1 MADKVKSQKDKYL
14 DLLEQAYDAAGSKD
28 GIYLSK
34 DAIDSLFT
42 DLYNTD
48 PTKLNQW
55 LALNKGKLE
64 NIPEIAAL
72 PGFISVT
79 EDPKVVEKDYGFTE
93 SEDFYK
99 MDGTKSWTNKSIAYL
114 QNNADKY
121 GLTLGEYL
129 DKVRELS
136 TSKDRESQWEDNATV
151 KKFENV
157 PGIGEVNIPG
167 LTATVLPTSFNKAAM
182 GQEVTGGDIG
192 VDLALD
198 AADVASAFSPV
209 KAGTAA
215 KTGGSKLFNLLTAQ
229 RGLNPT
235 VHARYALSDPA
246 MAVYT
251 NSGRQVKGIYDGTQD
266 EFSPLQ
272 TILGGTTAA
281 VGLPVTTRAAGDLIK
296 SGAGFLRED
305 KIAKLG
311 NAIEDVG
318 KASPTEA
325 LNEHVNK
332 LQDQINK
339 YKAVKSN
346 KVNKELINTA
356 ELMKGIYERNKE
368 LNLTPGLEQSSN
380 GLAKSSKEIYERF
393 KGYNPE
399 IEDAKLYGTGSQL
412 WRNVKNDQ
420 IITDKQYS
428 DAVNFIGQYEKGPDY
443 KPTPK
448 NVAEN
453 QYKRAVEVK
462 NMPEGDILVNAWAEP
477 KIMRML
483 RNAGKSGAEIV
494 GGRYGIG
501 ISEDDKKEMAK
512 NIINSTEWGKY
523 VTGLPNN
530 LTEEQ
535 IYIATVY
542 GE

>member
-14 DLLEQAYDAAGSKD
+14 DLLVQAYDAAGSKD
-28 GIYLSK
+28 GVYLSK

-48 PTKLNQW
+48 PSKLNQW

-72 PGFISVT
+72 PGFISVA

-99 MDGTKSWTNKSIAYL
+99 MDGNKSWMNKSIAYL

-136 TSKDRESQWEDNATV
+136 TSKDKERQWEDNATV

-157 PGIGEVNIPG
+157 PGIGEVDIPG
-167 LTATVLPTSFNKAAM
+167 LTSLVLPNSFNKAAM
-182 GQEVTGGDIG
+182 GQEVTAGDIG

-198 AADVASAFSPV
+198 AADVASSFSPV

-215 KTGGSKLFNLLTAQ
+215 KAGGSKLFNVLSAQ
-229 RGLNPT
+229 RGFQPGSR
-235 VHARYALSDPA
+235 ARYALSNPA
-246 MAVYT
+246 MSVYT
-251 NSGRQVKGIYDGTQD
+251 NIGRQAKGLHDGTQD
-266 EFSPLQ
+266 DFSLGQ
-272 TILGGTTAA
+272 AALGGTVAA

-305 KIAKLG
+305 KIAKIG
-311 NAIEDVG
+311 NAIEDAG
-318 KASPTEA
+318 KASPTEI
-325 LNEHVNK
+325 LNERVNK
-332 LQDQINK
+332 LQGQIKTYEDLKTNRVK
-339 YKAVKSN
+339 KELSNAVKLVRS
-346 KVNKELINTA
+346 I
-356 ELMKGIYERNKE
+356 G
-368 LNLTPGLEQSSN
+368 
-380 GLAKSSKEIYERF
+380 
-393 KGYNPE
+393 E
-399 IEDAKLYGTGSQL
+399 IEHSPYHYLRKVADGLKEYESYDPTPVEARLYGKGTKL
-412 WRNVKNDQ
+412 WRNVKNGEILTEQ
-420 IITDKQYS
+420 QYK
-428 DAVNFIGQYEKGPDY
+428 DAVNFKKEYDRGPDY
-443 KPTPK
+443 QPTPK
-448 NVAEN
+448 NTLEN
-453 QYKRAVEVK
+453 QYMRAVEIK
-462 NMPEGDILVNAWAEP
+462 NMPEGDLLVNAWAEP
-477 KIMRML
+477 KTMRML
-483 RNAGKSGAEIV
+483 RNAGKSGAEIA
-494 GGRYGIG
+494 GGRWG
-501 ISEDDKKEMAK
+501 ISISEEDKKEMAK

>member
-14 DLLEQAYDAAGSKD
+14 DLLTDAAYAAGSKS
-28 GIYLSK
+28 GIALSK
-34 DAIDSLFT
+34 EEIDKLYD
-42 DLYNTD
+42 DLYYVD

-55 LALNKGKLE
+55 LTLNKGKLE

-99 MDGTKSWTNKSIAYL
+99 MDGNKSWMNKSIAYL

-136 TSKDRESQWEDNATV
+136 TSKDKERQWEENATV

-157 PGIGEVNIPG
+157 PGIGDVNIPG

-235 VHARYALSDPA
+235 NHARYALSNPA

-251 NSGRQVKGIYDGTQD
+251 NSGRQAKGIYDGTQD

-332 LQDQINK
+332 LQGQINK
-339 YKAVKSN
+339 YKAVKTN
-346 KVNKELINTA
+346 KAKKELINKA
-356 ELMKGIYERNKE
+356 DLMKGIHERNKE
-368 LNLTPGLEQSSN
+368 LNLSPDLEQTSN
-380 GLAKSSKEIYERF
+380 GLAKASKEIYEQF

-399 IEDAKLYGTGSQL
+399 IADAKLYGTGSQL

-420 IITDKQYS
+420 ILTDKQYN

-501 ISEDDKKEMAK
+501 ISEEDKKEMAK

>member
-14 DLLEQAYDAAGSKD
+14 DLLEQAYSSAGSKT
-28 GIYLSK
+28 GVNLST
-34 DAIDSLFT
+34 DEIDSLFT
-42 DLYNTD
+42 DLTNTD
-48 PTKLNQW
+48 ASKVPQW
-55 LALNKGKLE
+55 LAANKDKLSM
-64 NIPEIAAL
+64 IPEVASI
-72 PGFISVT
+72 PEFISVT
-79 EDPKVVEKDYGFTE
+79 ENPKVVEKDYGFTE
-93 SEDFYK
+93 SDDFYK
-99 MDGTKSWTNKSIAYL
+99 MDGTKSWMNKTIAYL

-136 TSKDRESQWEDNATV
+136 TSKDKERQWEENAAV
-151 KKFENV
+151 KKFKNV
-157 PGIGEVNIPG
+157 PGIGDVNIPG
-167 LTATVLPTSFNKAAM
+167 LTVLALPTSFNKAAM

-192 VDLALD
+192 VDLSLD
-198 AADVASAFSPV
+198 AADVASTFSPV

-215 KTGGSKLFNLLTAQ
+215 KTGGSKLFNVLTAQ

-235 VHARYALSDPA
+235 NRARYALSSPA

-251 NSGRQVKGIYDGTQD
+251 NSGRQVKGIHDDTQY

-281 VGLPVTTRAAGDLIK
+281 VGLPVTTRAVGDLIK

-332 LQDQINK
+332 LQGQIKK
-339 YKAVKSN
+339 YEAVN
-346 KVNKELINTA
+346 DVNTA
-356 ELMKGIYERNKE
+356 KREINQAK
-368 LNLTPGLEQSSN
+368 
-380 GLAKSSKEIYERF
+380 LAKALAANEELANDQAIQQALKDVAEPVLTHYES
-393 KGYNPE
+393 YNPTA
-399 IEDAKLYGTGSQL
+399 IESKLYGKGTKL
-412 WRNVKNDQ
+412 WRNVQ
-420 IITDKQYS
+420 TGEILTDKQYK
-428 DAVNFIGQYEKGPDY
+428 DAVNFMKEYNRGPDY
-443 KPTPK
+443 QPTPK
-448 NVAEN
+448 NVIES
-453 QYKRAVEVK
+453 QYKRAVNIK
-462 NMPEGDILVNAWAEP
+462 NMPDGDILVNAWAEP
-477 KIMRML
+477 KIMRTL
-483 RNAGKSGAEIV
+483 RNTGKSGAEIV
-494 GGRYGIG
+494 GGRYGTG
-501 ISEDDKKEMAK
+501 ISEADKKEMAK
-512 NIINSTEWGKY
+512 NIINSAEWAKY

>member
-28 GIYLSK
+28 GVYLSK

-99 MDGTKSWTNKSIAYL
+99 MDGNKSWMNKSIAYL

-136 TSKDRESQWEDNATV
+136 TSKDKERQWEENATV

-157 PGIGEVNIPG
+157 PGIGDVNIPG
-167 LTATVLPTSFNKAAM
+167 LTVLALPTSFNKAAM
-182 GQEVTGGDIG
+182 GQEVTGVDIG

-198 AADVASAFSPV
+198 AADVASTFSPV
-209 KAGTAA
+209 KAGTVA
-215 KTGGSKLFNLLTAQ
+215 KTGGSKLFNVLTAQ

-235 VHARYALSDPA
+235 NRAGYALSSPA

-251 NSGRQVKGIYDGTQD
+251 NSGRQVKGIYDDTQD

-296 SGAGFLRED
+296 SAAGFLRED

-332 LQDQINK
+332 LQGQINNYEALQDVK
-339 YKAVKSN
+339 EAKDAITTAKLAKATGERIMTDADPTLAS
-346 KVNKELINTA
+346 TA
-356 ELMKGIYERNKE
+356 EALNNAGDNILKYYE
-368 LNLTPGLEQSSN
+368 
-380 GLAKSSKEIYERF
+380 
-393 KGYNPE
+393 GYNPTE
-399 IEDAKLYGTGSQL
+399 IESSLYGKGPKL
-412 WRNVKNDQ
+412 WRNVKNNQ
-420 IITDKQYS
+420 ILTDKQYN
-428 DAVNFIGQYEKGPDY
+428 DAVKFMTEYSRGPDY

-453 QYKRAVEVK
+453 QYKRAVNIK
-462 NMPEGDILVNAWAEP
+462 NMPDGDILVNAWAEP

>member
-28 GIYLSK
+28 GVYLSK

-99 MDGTKSWTNKSIAYL
+99 MDGTKSWMNKSIAYL

-136 TSKDRESQWEDNATV
+136 TSKDKERQWEENAAV

-157 PGIGEVNIPG
+157 PGIGDVNIPG
-167 LTATVLPTSFNKAAM
+167 LTVLALPTSFNKAAM
-182 GQEVTGGDIG
+182 GQEVTAGDIG

-198 AADVASAFSPV
+198 AADVASTFSPV
-209 KAGTAA
+209 KAGTAV
-215 KTGGSKLFNLLTAQ
+215 KTGGSKLFNVLTAQ

-235 VHARYALSDPA
+235 NRAGYALSSPA

-251 NSGRQVKGIYDGTQD
+251 NSGRQVKGIHDDTQD

-281 VGLPVTTRAAGDLIK
+281 VGLPVTTRAVGDLIK

-305 KIAKLG
+305 KIAKIG

-332 LQDQINK
+332 LQGQIKNYEALQDAK
-339 YKAVKSN
+339 EAKDAITTAKLAKATGERIMTDADPTLAS
-346 KVNKELINTA
+346 TA
-356 ELMKGIYERNKE
+356 EALNNAGDNILKYYE
-368 LNLTPGLEQSSN
+368 
-380 GLAKSSKEIYERF
+380 
-393 KGYNPE
+393 GYNPTA
-399 IEDAKLYGTGSQL
+399 IESNLYGKGTKL
-412 WRNVKNDQ
+412 WRNVKNNQ
-420 IITDKQYS
+420 ILTDKQYK
-428 DAVNFIGQYEKGPDY
+428 DAVNFMTEYSRGPDY

-448 NVAEN
+448 NVVEN
-453 QYKRAVEVK
+453 QYKRAVNIK
-462 NMPEGDILVNAWAEP
+462 NMPDGDILVNAWTEP
-477 KIMRML
+477 KTMRML

-494 GGRYGIG
+494 GGRYGTG
-501 ISEDDKKEMAK
+501 ISEEDKKEMAK

>member
-14 DLLEQAYDAAGSKD
+14 DLLTDAAYAAGSKS
-28 GIYLSK
+28 GIALSK
-34 DAIDSLFT
+34 EEIDKLYD
-42 DLYNTD
+42 DLYYVD

-72 PGFISVT
+72 PGLISVT

-99 MDGTKSWTNKSIAYL
+99 MDGTKSWMNKSIAYL

-136 TSKDRESQWEDNATV
+136 TNKDKERQWEENAAV

-157 PGIGEVNIPG
+157 PGIGDVNIPG
-167 LTATVLPTSFNKAAM
+167 LTVLALPTSFNKAAM
-182 GQEVTGGDIG
+182 GQEVTAGDIG

-198 AADVASAFSPV
+198 AADVASTFSPV
-209 KAGTAA
+209 KAGTAV
-215 KTGGSKLFNLLTAQ
+215 KTGGSKLFNVLTAQ

-235 VHARYALSDPA
+235 NRAGYALSSPA

-251 NSGRQVKGIYDGTQD
+251 NSGRQVKGIHDDTQD

-281 VGLPVTTRAAGDLIK
+281 VGLPVTTRAVGDLIK

-305 KIAKLG
+305 KIAKIG

-332 LQDQINK
+332 LQGQIKNYEALQDAK
-339 YKAVKSN
+339 EAKDAITTAKLAKATGERIMTDADPTLAS
-346 KVNKELINTA
+346 TA
-356 ELMKGIYERNKE
+356 EALNNAGDNILKYYE
-368 LNLTPGLEQSSN
+368 
-380 GLAKSSKEIYERF
+380 
-393 KGYNPE
+393 GYNPTA
-399 IEDAKLYGTGSQL
+399 IESNLYGKGSKL
-412 WRNVKNDQ
+412 WRNVKNNQ
-420 IITDKQYS
+420 ILTDKQYK
-428 DAVNFIGQYEKGPDY
+428 DAVNFMTEYSRGPDY

-453 QYKRAVEVK
+453 QYKRAVNIK
-462 NMPEGDILVNAWAEP
+462 NMPDGDILVNAWAEP

-494 GGRYGIG
+494 GGRYGTG
-501 ISEDDKKEMAK
+501 ISEEDKKEMAK

>member
-14 DLLEQAYDAAGSKD
+14 DLLTEAAHAAGSKS
-28 GIYLSK
+28 GIALSK
-34 DAIDSLFT
+34 DEIDKLYD
-42 DLYNTD
+42 DLYYVD

-55 LALNKGKLE
+55 LVLNKGRLE

-99 MDGTKSWTNKSIAYL
+99 MDGNKSWMNKSIAYL

-136 TSKDRESQWEDNATV
+136 TSKDKERQWEENATV

-157 PGIGEVNIPG
+157 PGIGDINIPG
-167 LTATVLPTSFNKAAM
+167 LTAIALPTSFNKAAM

-198 AADVASAFSPV
+198 AADVASTFSPV
-209 KAGTAA
+209 KAGTVA
-215 KTGGSKLFNLLTAQ
+215 KTGGSKLFNVLTAQ
-229 RGLNPT
+229 RGLNP
-235 VHARYALSDPA
+235 ANRAGYALSSPA

-251 NSGRQVKGIYDGTQD
+251 NSGRQVKGINDDTQD

-281 VGLPVTTRAAGDLIK
+281 VGLPVTTRAVGDLIK

-311 NAIEDVG
+311 NVIEDVG
-318 KASPTEA
+318 KASPTEE

-332 LQDQINK
+332 LQGQINK
-339 YKAVKSN
+339 YKAVKDN
-346 KVNKELINTA
+346 RAKKELINTV
-356 ELMKGIYERNKE
+356 ELIKEINEMNKKVG
-368 LNLTPGLEQSSN
+368 LSSDLEQADN
-380 GLAKSSKEIYERF
+380 ALAKAGKEIHERY
-393 KGYNPE
+393 KDYNPE
-399 IEDAKLYGTGSQL
+399 IEDAKLYGKGSQL

-420 IITDKQYS
+420 ILTDKQYK
-428 DAVNFIGQYEKGPDY
+428 DAVNFMTEYSRGPDY

-462 NMPEGDILVNAWAEP
+462 NMPEGDLLVNAWAEP

-483 RNAGKSGAEIV
+483 RNAGKSGSEIV

-501 ISEDDKKEMAK
+501 ISEEDKKEMAK
-512 NIINSTEWGKY
+512 NIINSSEWGKY

>member
-14 DLLEQAYDAAGSKD
+14 DLLEQAYDAAGSKS
-28 GIYLSK
+28 GVNLSM
-34 DAIDSLFT
+34 DEIDSLFT

-99 MDGTKSWTNKSIAYL
+99 MDGNKSWMNKSIAYL

-136 TSKDRESQWEDNATV
+136 TSKDRERQWDENATV

-157 PGIGEVNIPG
+157 PGIGDINIPG
-167 LTATVLPTSFNKAAM
+167 LTALALPTSFNKAAM
-182 GQEVTGGDIG
+182 GQEVTAGDIG

-198 AADVASAFSPV
+198 AADIASTFSPV
-209 KAGTAA
+209 KAGTVA
-215 KTGGSKLFNLLTAQ
+215 KTGGSKLFNVLTAQ
-229 RGLNPT
+229 RGLNPASR
-235 VHARYALSDPA
+235 ARYALSSPA

-251 NSGRQVKGIYDGTQD
+251 NSGRQVKGIHDDTQD

-281 VGLPVTTRAAGDLIK
+281 VGLPVTTRAVGDLIK

-311 NAIEDVG
+311 NVIEDVG
-318 KASPTEA
+318 KASPTEE

-332 LQDQINK
+332 LQGQINK
-339 YKAVKSN
+339 YKAVNTN
-346 KVNKELINTA
+346 KAKKELINTA
-356 ELMKGIYERNKE
+356 DLMKAIYERNKE
-368 LNLTPGLEQSSN
+368 FDLSTELNPTLAGLD
-380 GLAKSSKEIYERF
+380 KSSKEFHERF

-399 IEDAKLYGTGSQL
+399 IEDAKLYGEGPKL

-420 IITDKQYS
+420 ILTDKQYK
-428 DAVNFIGQYEKGPDY
+428 DAVNFMTEYSRGPDY

-453 QYKRAVEVK
+453 QYKRAVNVK
-462 NMPEGDILVNAWAEP
+462 NMPDGDILVNAWAEP

-501 ISEDDKKEMAK
+501 ISEEDKKEMAK